1 MTFTSL
7 DANGREGP
15 KNTSGYKGSQLEGK
29 VQLMAGIQIWSVPVT
44 GLYRITAWGAS
55 GGNGTGASPRLGG
68 RGARIKGHFKL
79 NTGEKLKILVGQK
92 GKCPSPP
99 PQDSPGGG
107 GGGTFVTKGNG
118 SPLIVAGGGGGGA
131 KFESFN
137 TSLNGDP
144 GQVTEN
150 GTRHGG
156 YGGQGGSR
164 FPNSSQIEGSGGGGY
179 RGDGQSSGTCAGGQ
193 SYLNGGNGGISFP
206 GIADGGF
213 GGGGASTSHPGGG
226 GGYSGGGIESK
237 EHVPTVTVAG
247 GGGSYNGG
255 IMQENT
261 GGVQQG
267 DGKVDIKLI
276 K

>member
-7 DANGREGP
+7 DGNGREGP
-15 KNTSGYKGSQLEGK
+15 NNTSGYKGSQLEGK
-29 VQLMAGIQIWSVPVT
+29 VQLVAGIQIWSVPVT
-44 GLYRITAWGAS
+44 GLYSITAWGAS

-79 NTGEKLKILVGQK
+79 NAGEKLKILVGQK

-118 SPLIVAGGGGGGA
+118 SPLVVAGGGGGGA

-164 FPNSSQIEGSGGGGY
+164 YPKSSQIEGSGGGGY
-179 RGDGQSSGTCAGGQ
+179 RGDGQPSGTCTGGQ
-193 SYLNGGNGGISFP
+193 SYLNGGKGGNSFP
-206 GIADGGF
+206 EIADGGF

-237 EHVPTVTVAG
+237 EHEVTVAG